1 MEHLQ
6 GPRAALVTAGMLPR
20 RRLLAFWSATKVI
33 QISFHSLLC
42 LHSKYEFARMVWR
55 HRGPS
60 VEATRSQVEAEL
72 VRHLGQII
80 K

>member
-1 MEHLQ
+1 M
-6 GPRAALVTAGMLPR
+6 R
-20 RRLLAFWSATKVI
+20 RRLAFWAANKVI

-42 LHSKYEFARMVWR
+42 LHSKYELARMAWS

-60 VEATRSQVEAEL
+60 VEATRSQVEADP

-80 K
+80 KSLF